1 MPRTALRTV
10 GRPSSRSVLERAHD
24 LPPIVSVG
32 DLKALLEISKSHIY
46 AVTRKRIS
54 GNFGGKLPRGLPRLG
69 TGSPCRWLREDV
81 IAWVR
86 GEGREE

>member
-1 MPRTALRTV
+1 MSRTALRTV
-10 GRPSSRSVLERAHD
+10 GRPSSRSVIDRAHD
-24 LPPIVSVG
+24 LPPIVSVVH
-32 DLKALLEISKSHIY
+32 LAALLELSKQHIY
-46 AVTRKRIS
+46 AVTRKRTT
-54 GNFGGKLPRGLPRLG
+54 GNFNGKLPRGLPRLG